1 MLVTRPIEY
10 TADDLGLV
18 GHLAYDDSVEG
29 RRPAVLVAHEGPGL
43 DVHAKDVADQLAALG
58 FVAFALDYMGEGRP
72 APADQ
77 MMGRLGSLM
86 GDVSRIRALGQAGL
100 DILLAQPQTDPD
112 RVVSVGYCFGGTTVL
127 ELARSGA
134 DIKATVGMHSGLGTS
149 RPDDAS
155 AIRGIVLVCIGTE
168 DPIIPPE
175 QRTAFEAEMRAGEVD
190 WRMHLHGGAAH
201 SFTNPHASDLGM
213 PGIAFHR
220 SSDERSWRAML
231 DCFTEAVGLP

>member
-100 DILLAQPQTDPD
+100 
-112 RVVSVGYCFGGTTVL
+112 
-127 ELARSGA
+127 
-134 DIKATVGMHSGLGTS
+134 
-149 RPDDAS
+149 